1 MLSKITYILK
11 NKKHDDVGLQKD
23 VSNSNDSKDNC
34 IVLSTSTFKNIFL
47 WYFELSKEQC
57 LIDDLGVILNIRIT
71 DINSVWYGVCIT
83 VHQSTRVSL
92 MTVSVSGN
100 KRNNI
105 HILEAFDDKIH
116 QHTFVST
123 TFGKQ
128 VCFIDSYDIVKTY
141 DDVSSYYCNLIYPL
155 LNDFDRKMRLLLYNT
170 YYILYGEDF
179 SQKFDFYTDTTSDK
193 LKRRKKQN
201 NGTELSSDNIFY
213 AYDYSQM
220 IEILFEKRK
229 IVYNDNDKSDWE
241 LYFADKIK
249 FSTCEKDI
257 VNIKNL
263 RNKVAHCKLFS
274 KKDYKELRALLLKY
288 NKALSKAI
296 DLTYSKD
303 FAKEYIVSIKN
314 AIELMS
320 CRMKELAM
328 ILSEE

>member
-1 MLSKITYILK
+1 MILKATYILK
-11 NKKHDDVGLQKD
+11 YKKQSSEKETKRFA
-23 VSNSNDSKDNC
+23 KDNDNT
-34 IVLSTSTFKNIFL
+34 IVLSTYTLKNIIL
-47 WYFELSKEQC
+47 LHLGLEQEQC
-57 LIDDLGVILNIRIT
+57 IIDDLGVILNIKIT
-71 DINSVWYGVCIT
+71 DVNSVWYGVDIT
-83 VHQSTRVSL
+83 VHQSTRISL
-92 MTVSVSGN
+92 MTVSVNRN

-105 HILEAFDDKIH
+105 QILEAFDDKIQ
-116 QHTFVST
+116 QHSFVST

-128 VCFIDSYDIVKTY
+128 VRLIDSYDIIKTY

-170 YYILYGEDF
+170 YYILYGDNF
-179 SQKFDFYTDTTSDK
+179 AQQFDFYADTITDK
-193 LKRRKKQN
+193 LKNRKKHN
-201 NGTELSSDNIFY
+201 NGAELSSDNIFY

-249 FSTCEKDI
+249 FSTCKEDI
-257 VNIKNL
+257 VKIKIL

-274 KKDYKELRALLLKY
+274 KIDYKELRVLLLKY
-288 NKALSKAI
+288 NKALDEAI
-296 DLTYSKD
+296 DLTYSND

-320 CRMKELAM
+320 YKMKELAM